1 MDLVAL
7 KARKLESARKSFSSQ
22 TLAIGF
28 MLGIAQILGD
38 FNHFAHH
45 VIRVRWPWGSYPS
58 GTIFWPLRI
67 MCINSIPAILC
78 WLPKGL
84 EFLHGFLYPF
94 FGSEIL
100 FELKNDFLRK
110 SDSLKI

>member
-7 KARKLESARKSFSSQ
+7 KARKLESARKSCSSQ

-45 VIRVRWPWGSYPS
+45 VIRVRWPWGQLQATWRQS
-58 GTIFWPLRI
+58 
-67 MCINSIPAILC
+67 
-78 WLPKGL
+78 
-84 EFLHGFLYPF
+84 ELYRQ
-94 FGSEIL
+94 G
-100 FELKNDFLRK
+100 
-110 SDSLKI
+110 